1 MTESNFPSEL
11 IQCVVT
17 SIKMQTILR
26 IFHVAAWGLLVG
38 LEFFFDSKDPY
49 VCHTSTLQ
57 LLSFPIDCQVR
68 LFCVVCRMG
77 AQKLIGCMCMT
88 VTLNFI
94 LGKFLLLCDDK
105 HYFALLKKMRGNK

>member
-38 LEFFFDSKDPY
+38 LEFFFDSKDP
-49 VCHTSTLQ
+49 
-57 LLSFPIDCQVR
+57 
-68 LFCVVCRMG
+68 MG